1 MGNDSTV
8 FDEGVEMNADEQYVR
23 EHWQHITY
31 REPFVLFGSLSGDG
45 MYDDKTCIGWMAAAE
60 FTRAHKAKVADVEE
74 EIALIESWLPAIMGT
89 SDMTGATWRRILVA
103 RQAALA
109 ELRRGMVVK
118 EEKR

>member
-60 FTRAHKAKVADVEE
+60 FTRKRLDEIADVKK
-74 EIALIESWLPAIMGT
+74 EIAAVEQSMC
-89 SDMTGATWRRILVA
+89 SDPSCEHCMAFNRVKVRL
-103 RQAALA
+103 QAVLA
-109 ELRRGMVVK
+109 ELQRGMVVK
-118 EEKR
+118 EETR